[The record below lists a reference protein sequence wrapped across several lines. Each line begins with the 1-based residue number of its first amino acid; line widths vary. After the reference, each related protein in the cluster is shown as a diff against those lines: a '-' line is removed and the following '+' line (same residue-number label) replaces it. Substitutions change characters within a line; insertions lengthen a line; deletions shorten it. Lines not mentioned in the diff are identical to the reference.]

1 MIISVL
7 LMKNFAS
14 DFPGDLRLEALRYAV
29 LLLPDEN
36 REALQTLLFFLKD
49 ISERSTANNVC
60 S

>member
-1 MIISVL
+1 
-7 LMKNFAS
+7 MKNFAS